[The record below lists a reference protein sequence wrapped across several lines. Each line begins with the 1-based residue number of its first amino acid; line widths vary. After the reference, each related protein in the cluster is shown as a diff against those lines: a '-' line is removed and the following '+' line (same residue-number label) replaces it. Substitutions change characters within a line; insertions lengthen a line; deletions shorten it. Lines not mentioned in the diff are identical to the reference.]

1 MSTTI
6 TTRGTAPAR
15 KKAVSK
21 KPRAKVAAKPG
32 GRASLP
38 AMTVAG
44 LQGGD
49 KTLHTQRR
57 IYKIANKTA
66 GRASLHPMSVIA
78 LLGGDEVLH
87 ARPRTYL
94 EWIEVIR
101 QGIPSPAVDSLAK
114 SIGVS
119 RPEFSTLLGIP
130 ERTLVRRKKEGV
142 LSSEES
148 AKLVRM
154 ARVANRAREVFEDFG
169 AALEWLKFPNA
180 SLSGITPLSLL
191 DTEIG
196 AESVMDT
203 LGRIEHG
210 VFA

>member
-1 MSTTI
+1 MSI
-6 TTRGTAPAR
+6 SLTTRGPAATR

-21 KPRAKVAAKPG
+21 KPQAKVAKTA
-32 GRASLP
+32 RSASLP
-38 AMTVAG
+38 SMAGISRRGGDETLSIQGRTYKLATKTVA
-44 LQGGD
+44 
-49 KTLHTQRR
+49 
-57 IYKIANKTA
+57 
-66 GRASLHPMSVIA
+66 RASFPPMSVVS
-78 LLGGDEVLH
+78 LLGGDSVLH
-87 ARPRTYL
+87 ARPHTYI

-101 QGIPSPAVDSLAK
+101 RGISSSAVDALAQ
-114 SIGVS
+114 SIRVS
-119 RPEFSTLLGIP
+119 QSEFSTLLSIP
-130 ERTLVRRKKEGV
+130 ERTLVRRKKEGI

-154 ARVANRAREVFEDFG
+154 ARVANRAGEVFEDFG
-169 AALEWLKFPNA
+169 AALEWLKSPNA
-180 SLSGITPLSLL
+180 SLSGITPMSLL

>member
-1 MSTTI
+1 MSI
-6 TTRGTAPAR
+6 TLATSGPRATR
-15 KKAVSK
+15 KKASSK
-21 KPRAKVAAKPG
+21 KPQAKVVAKAA
-32 GRASLP
+32 ASLP
-38 AMTVAG
+38 SMAGSSRRSGIETVPI
-44 LQGGD
+44 QGRSY
-49 KTLHTQRR
+49 TLVATQ
-57 IYKIANKTA
+57 TA
-66 GRASLHPMSVIA
+66 TQASLPPMSVMS
-78 LLGGDEVLH
+78 LLGGDSVLH
-87 ARPRTYL
+87 ARPHTYIQ
-94 EWIEVIR
+94 WIEVIR
-101 QGIPSPAVDSLAK
+101 RGISSSAVDALAQ
-114 SIGVS
+114 SIRVS
-119 RPEFSTLLGIP
+119 QSEFSTLLGIP

-169 AALEWLKFPNA
+169 AALEWLKSPNA
-180 SLSGITPLSLL
+180 SLSGITPMSLL

>member
-1 MSTTI
+1 MGITL
-6 TTRGTAPAR
+6 TTRGPGAAR
-15 KKAVSK
+15 KKASSK
-21 KPRAKVAAKPG
+21 KPQAKLVAKPPRPAPLPSMAGISRRG
-32 GRASLP
+32 GEETLCIQKRAYTVATKTAARASP
-38 AMTVAG
+38 PPT
-44 LQGGD
+44 
-49 KTLHTQRR
+49 
-57 IYKIANKTA
+57 
-66 GRASLHPMSVIA
+66 SVVS
-78 LLGGDEVLH
+78 LLGGDSVLH
-87 ARPRTYL
+87 TRPHTYI

-101 QGIPSPAVDSLAK
+101 RGISSSAVDALAR
-114 SIGVS
+114 SIRVS
-119 RPEFSTLLGIP
+119 QSEFSTLLGIP

-154 ARVANRAREVFEDFG
+154 ARVANRAREVFGDLD
-169 AALEWLKFPNA
+169 AALEWLKSPNA
-180 SLSGITPLSLL
+180 SLSGVTPMSLL